1 LRSDPRQADVEQPE
15 AEAKA
20 GAVVK
25 VAVEGVVA
33 AVLLLVGL
41 Q

>member
-1 LRSDPRQADVEQPE
+1 MRSDPRQAAVEQPE